1 MSQRIAVYG
10 GSFDPFHT
18 GHLVPTV
25 RAQETFQF
33 DAVYFVPA
41 GFPPHKDAAPL
52 TPVTHR
58 LAMVAMATLPY
69 ENFFV
74 SDAEVFA
81 DGPTYSVQTVH
92 RFRERYPDATLYFI
106 LGSDSFSQIASWERW
121 EELVDAVHLVV
132 LHRAHMWGDELVA
145 RVPQRLHPQMREVE
159 VFARVELA
167 VDISVFLVINNQDSL
182 GDIKGPA
189 VVPGEIIHIG
199 WIADN
204 QDLDPF
210 IKHAFFGIGRFGGR
224 SWFFGCFGFGGR
236 SGFF

>member
-1 MSQRIAVYG
+1 MTRRIAIYG
-10 GSFDPFHT
+10 GSFDPFHL
-18 GHLVPTV
+18 GHLVPVV

-33 DAVYFVPA
+33 EAVYFVPA

-159 VFARVELA
+159 VFARVDDPQELTIYLLNHEPFP
-167 VDISVFLVINNQDSL
+167 ISGTSIRARQSRGLPIRELVPHEVHSYIEKYKL
-182 GDIKGPA
+182 YT
-189 VVPGEIIHIG
+189 PGREVE
-199 WIADN
+199 
-204 QDLDPF
+204 
-210 IKHAFFGIGRFGGR
+210 
-224 SWFFGCFGFGGR
+224 
-236 SGFF
+236 